1 MRRTGILPQFALCAL
16 IAVAGCTTG
25 PKSTTAPLPSEAAA
39 AAAPA
44 PEASAPAARP
54 PAAAAAPRA
63 APASTARTIA
73 AYKKQAAEL
82 IAAASRDLVAE
93 SLPQT
98 PRSVALN
105 ITVDRDGNAVKV
117 AVVRPNG
124 QKEQKERKELER
136 AALESVKRAEPLPA
150 PSATLLAGRATVSYV
165 ETWLFRPD
173 GRFQIRTLADE
184 QKRKQRAAS
193 QPAGAKPAAV
203 PPQHS
208 AARGETA
215 GR

>member
-1 MRRTGILPQFALCAL
+1 MRRTGILQQFAFCTV

-25 PKSTTAPLPSEAAA
+25 PKPTTVAPPPSEA

-44 PEASAPAARP
+44 PEASAPAVTP
-54 PAAAAAPRA
+54 LAAAAAPRA
-63 APASTARTIA
+63 APASTARTVV
-73 AYKKQAAEL
+73 AYKKQAAEH
-82 IAAASRDLVAE
+82 IASASRDLVAE

-150 PSATLLAGRATVSYV
+150 PSATLLAGRASVSYV

-193 QPAGAKPAAV
+193 QPAGANSAAA
-203 PPQHS
+203 PPQRS
-208 AARGETA
+208 AAR
-215 GR
+215 